1 MTASLTHTRILVA
14 DDQSDV
20 ARTLCRPLQ
29 KAGARLRFVTDGHTA
44 LQEIATRP
52 YDLVLIDMKMPPDE
66 WGGLW
71 LLRELHNGGWGI
83 PTLVLSGEGSKQQV
97 IEAVRLGVTDWIV
110 KDAAGQELLERCMK
124 VLTDALDQSL
134 DAAGARLPAPLAH
147 RYARY
152 DRSADPDKK
161 VFEGLLTLE
170 SVFRFLALLG
180 LSNTPPAPLRGI
192 TAQRFAAPSMGTWFD
207 VCAAL
212 AGLPDAGDTFTRL
225 YSCLVPDRAD
235 RQPALELVAA
245 RNGLAHG
252 RSTPT
257 TEETRRLDG
266 LLRRFAHRALASWRA
281 ELAVPTSMTYDG
293 ATYSVDVL
301 SLRGTGKPAPG
312 KITTQTPVV
321 TDQPFIVPPD
331 AEPIALAPWM
341 LVHRPAGS
349 DVARCLQFDGLKRG
363 KGDPDADTPFTYA
376 KTDDGDDVAAP
387 GHAAATWQTLSPWA
401 AP

>member
-1 MTASLTHTRILVA
+1 MTASLTRTRILVA

-29 KAGARLRFVTDGHTA
+29 KAGARLHFVTDGHTA
-44 LQEIATRP
+44 LEEIAAQP

-71 LLRELHNGGWGI
+71 LLRELQNGGWGI

-110 KDAAGQELLERCMK
+110 KDAAGEELLERCVK

-134 DAAGARLPAPLAH
+134 DVAGARLPAPLAH
-147 RYARY
+147 RFARY

-170 SVFRFLALLG
+170 SVFRFVAVLG

-212 AGLPDAGDTFTRL
+212 ASLPGAGDTFARL
-225 YSCLVPDRAD
+225 FSCLVSERAD
-235 RQPALELVAA
+235 RQPALDLVAA

-252 RSTPT
+252 RSTLT
-257 TEETRRLDG
+257 AEEAGRLDG

-301 SLRGTGKPAPG
+301 SLRGTGKPTPG
-312 KITTQTPVV
+312 KITTQAPVV
-321 TDQPFIVPPD
+321 TGQPFIVSRD
-331 AEPIALAPWM
+331 ADPIPLAPWM
-341 LVHRPAGS
+341 LVHRSAGS
-349 DVARCLQFDGLKRG
+349 DFVRCLQFDGLKRG
-363 KGDPDADTPFTYA
+363 KGNLDAGTPFMYA
-376 KTDDGDDVAAP
+376 KTDEGDDVPVP
-387 GHAAATWQTLSPWA
+387 GHAAATWRTLSPWA
-401 AP
+401 TP